1 MSNENETTNTAEI
14 DKLSPGQD
22 DFWKSGGQTKKDEAP
37 KSTELGDEEANR
49 MDINAQK
56 PLFKT
61 AGKVKIVVM
70 KLFKQD
76 EREKDSKDT
85 LYTPFFTTMDF
96 EEVGGEGAKFSE
108 TYRGGR
114 LYDND
119 GVTKVYIGPNSALGR
134 LKTVCIEAKIEIGA
148 TIKTWADSVIGK
160 EVMVQSQVVR
170 FQGKDYEKNYV
181 VSFV

>member
-1 MSNENETTNTAEI
+1 MSNEEI
-14 DKLSPGQD
+14 DKLSPGED
-22 DFWKSGGQTKKDEAP
+22 EFWKSGGTTKKDNAP
-37 KSTELGDEEANR
+37 ASTELGEEEAGT

-61 AGKVKIVVM
+61 AGKVKIVAM

-76 EREKDSKDT
+76 EKEKDSKET

-96 EEVGGEGAKFSE
+96 KEIDGEQAEFSE

-119 GVTKVYIGPNSALGR
+119 GKTKVYIGPNSALGR
-134 LKTVCIEAKIEIGA
+134 LKAVCVEAKIEIGT

-181 VSFV
+181 ISFV